1 MVKKKNNNKSNRLC
15 SIAIGLVII
24 FIIGFETYRM
34 ISSYIIRRA
43 SDNQWPTRDLT
54 SGQYSGS
61 YDGIDIS
68 RHQGRIHW
76 DELRKIKRLKFVYV
90 KSTEGTN
97 IQDPW
102 YESNI
107 KKARES
113 GILVG
118 SYHFLSKAPA
128 VLQFENF
135 RAVYDKDKQDL
146 LPVVDAEDDGTMG
159 MSKAEIQL
167 LLKTFCK
174 LCKTYYGHTPMI
186 YCSESYFKDY
196 LSPEFDGYY
205 LWIASYNH
213 EPILPGKPHYDIWQF
228 CRHGRV
234 PGIWNWVDLNRSS
247 PKRNIDDIRMN

>member
-1 MVKKKNNNKSNRLC
+1 MAKRKKQNSYGKKAFYII
-15 SIAIGLVII
+15 IALIAL
-24 FIIGFETYRM
+24 FIIGFEAYRM
-34 ISSYIIRRA
+34 VSSYIIKRA
-43 SDNQWPTRDLT
+43 SDKQWPQHDLT

-76 DELRKIKRLKFVYV
+76 DELGEVKRLKFVFV
-90 KSTEGTN
+90 KATEGIN

-107 KKARES
+107 SYARKHQ
-113 GILVG
+113 IPVG

-128 VLQFENF
+128 ALQFENF
-135 RAVYDKDKQDL
+135 RAVYDEDKQDL
-146 LPVVDAEDDGTMG
+146 LQALQ
-159 MSKAEIQL
+159 A
-167 LLKTFCK
+167 
-174 LCKTYYGHTPMI
+174 YYGHSPII

-213 EPILPGKPHYDIWQF
+213 EPVLPGEPHYDIWQF
-228 CRHGRV
+228 SRHGRV
-234 PGIWNWVDLNRSS
+234 PGVWNWVDLNRFADG
-247 PKRNIDDIRMN
+247 RTLDDIRIKE